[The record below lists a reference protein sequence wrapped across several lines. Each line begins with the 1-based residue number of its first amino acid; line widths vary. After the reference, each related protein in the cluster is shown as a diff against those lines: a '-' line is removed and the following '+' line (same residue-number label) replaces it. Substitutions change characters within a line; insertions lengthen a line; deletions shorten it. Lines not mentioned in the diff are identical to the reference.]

1 MSEIADGKITR
12 KSRVSASSAGENLVL
27 SELLRRGF
35 DARVGRRE
43 HEVLVR
49 VGDRRPA
56 AIQVKAAHSPP
67 WYVRSASL
75 FGDHADDVRVLA
87 LLGIEKTKKP
97 ARFFVAKN
105 SDLAAQFRRP
115 ASWKDIREPSNRRAY
130 GYIDFNLAEK
140 YEDNWDILK

>member
-35 DARVGRRE
+35 DAQLGPRK

-49 VGDRRPA
+49 AGDRPPA

-75 FGDHADDVRVLA
+75 LGAHADDVRVLA
-87 LLGIEKTKKP
+87 LLGIEKNKK
-97 ARFFVAKN
+97 VC
-105 SDLAAQFRRP
+105 SILCGQEQRP
-115 ASWKDIREPSNRRAY
+115 GGPVSPGAELERYSRAIEQEGSRIY
-130 GYIDFNLAEK
+130 
-140 YEDNWDILK
+140 